1 MFYAFITLLLLL
13 GAYLLELERNI
24 VIGVVGAWTLGAI
37 GMRLLESYFD
47 RLRGKSTRELERLRE
62 EVEEWFGSIV
72 GQPVNTEE
80 KWKEFCRRITSIYGY
95 DVALIHLREK
105 DRFVA
110 HVGTG
115 IDLNEIGQD
124 VIGSD
129 SQLVTDLNASDGT
142 IDLMAPSYAG
152 FDLGT
157 LVSRYR
163 IREAYPLRSDGE
175 IEGIMFLGSDSGE
188 SSEDKQE
195 NIMSLCRLAGRHLL
209 RADAGSGEA
218 VQSPSW
224 VETSNSQYFEI
235 TSKLH
240 KIYNEGLLFE
250 TFASSLKR
258 LFNPGLCILCL
269 PKEDSSQLSLDIM
282 CGASDKELAGHVI
295 ESKSAVFDF
304 LVRKPNVY
312 PISELIELTG
322 NNPDLVFLQQSGVEL
337 VAPIAVSLDRVG
349 LLAMSKRP
357 GDERAYSN
365 REREMLFSLC
375 QTIEIV
381 LENIQQFKKIEELS
395 YTDSMTRLYNY
406 RYFYKR
412 LNEEILRAR
421 RFNRYL
427 ALAIFDLDDFKVFN
441 DSYGHQTGDYL
452 LRQLGSLLLDS
463 VRTIDIVCRYG
474 GEEFCVI
481 MPESDQD
488 SCVQFMER
496 LRVKVV
502 DHQFRNRFSDERH
515 TITVSAG
522 GGIFPTDARRG
533 DRLIYCADMALLEA
547 KKAGKNVSRM
557 FSQLNPETNSQV
569 KE

>member
-1 MFYAFITLLLLL
+1 MFYAFITLLLLV
-13 GAYLLELERNI
+13 GAYLLRIERDI
-24 VIGVVGAWTLGAI
+24 VIGVVGAWTLGGIA
-37 GMRLLESYFD
+37 MRLLETHFD
-47 RLRGKSTRELERLRE
+47 RLKGRSTRELERLSKE
-62 EVEEWFGSIV
+62 AEKWFGSLV
-72 GQPVNTEE
+72 RQEVSTVE
-80 KWKEFCRRITSIYGY
+80 KWKKFCERITSMYGY
-95 DVALIHLREK
+95 DVALIHLRDK

-110 HVGTG
+110 HVGSG
-115 IDLNEIGQD
+115 VDLAEISRE
-124 VIGSD
+124 VISHD
-129 SQLVTDLNASDGT
+129 SQLVADLEASDRT
-142 IDLMAPSYAG
+142 IDLKAPGYAG

-157 LVSRYR
+157 LVSKYR
-163 IREAYPLRSDGE
+163 ISEAYPLRSDGR
-175 IEGIMFLGSDSGE
+175 IDGIVFLGSGSGKF
-188 SSEDKQE
+188 SEYRQE
-195 NIMSLCRLAGRHLL
+195 NVLALCRLAGRHLL
-209 RADAGSGEA
+209 RAEPNPGLAT
-218 VQSPSW
+218 QSPSL
-224 VETSNSQYFEI
+224 VDTSNSQYFEI
-235 TSKLH
+235 SSKLH
-240 KIYNEGLLFE
+240 KIYNEELLYE
-250 TFASSLKR
+250 TFSSSLKR
-258 LFNPGLCILCL
+258 LFNPDFCILCL
-269 PKEDSSQLSLDIM
+269 PKEDSSQLSLNIV
-282 CGASDKELAGHVI
+282 CGSNDKELAGHVI

-312 PISELIELTG
+312 PIGELLELTG
-322 NNPDLVFLQQSGVEL
+322 NNPDLLFLQESGAEL

-349 LLAMSKRP
+349 LLGLSKRL
-357 GDERAYSN
+357 GDERGYSS
-365 REREMLFSLC
+365 RELEMLFSLC
-375 QTIEIV
+375 QTLEIV

-441 DSYGHQTGDYL
+441 DSFGHQTGDYL

-481 MPESDQD
+481 MPESDED

-502 DHQFRNRFSDERH
+502 DHRFRNRFTDEKH

-522 GGIFPTDARRG
+522 GGIFPADARRG

-557 FSQLNPETNSQV
+557 FSQLNPESNSKM

>member
-13 GAYLLELERNI
+13 GTYLLKLEREV
-24 VIGVVGAWTLGAI
+24 VIGVVGAWTLGGIA
-37 GMRLLESYFD
+37 MRLLETHFD
-47 RLRGKSTRELERLRE
+47 RLRGRSTRELERLSKEAEKWFDNLVRQ
-62 EVEEWFGSIV
+62 EVSA
-72 GQPVNTEE
+72 EE
-80 KWKEFCRRITSIYGY
+80 KWKKFCRQITSMYGY

-110 HVGTG
+110 HVGSG
-115 IDLNEIGQD
+115 IDLNEIGQE
-124 VIGSD
+124 VINHD
-129 SQLVTDLNASDGT
+129 SQLVTDLDVSDRT
-142 IDLMAPSYAG
+142 VDLKAQSYAG

-157 LVSRYR
+157 LVSKYR
-163 IREAYPLRSDGE
+163 IREAYPLRSDGR
-175 IEGIMFLGSDSGE
+175 IDGIMFLGSDSGE

-195 NIMSLCRLAGRHLL
+195 SIMSLCRLAGRHLL
-209 RADAGSGEA
+209 RTEANRGEA
-218 VQSPSW
+218 AQSHSR
-224 VETSNSQYFEI
+224 VDISNSQFFDI
-235 TSKLH
+235 SSKLH
-240 KIYNEGLLFE
+240 KIYNEELLFE
-250 TFASSLKR
+250 TFSSSLKR
-258 LFNPGLCILCL
+258 LFNPRFCILCL
-269 PKEDSSQLSLDIM
+269 PKEDSSQLALNIV
-282 CGASDKELAGHVI
+282 CGSEDKELAGHVI

-312 PISELIELTG
+312 PIDELLELTG
-322 NNPDLVFLQQSGVEL
+322 NNPDLLFLQQSGAEL

-349 LLAMSKRP
+349 LLGLSKRP
-357 GDERAYSN
+357 GDEPGYSS

-375 QTIEIV
+375 QTMEIV

-395 YTDSMTRLYNY
+395 YTDSLTRLYNY

-441 DSYGHQTGDYL
+441 DSFGHQTGDYL
-452 LRQLGSLLLDS
+452 LRQLGRLLLDS

-481 MPESDQD
+481 MPESDED
-488 SCVQFMER
+488 SCVRFMER
-496 LRVKVV
+496 LRVKVA
-502 DHQFRNRFSDERH
+502 DHQFRNRFTDEMH
-515 TITVSAG
+515 TISVSAG

-547 KKAGKNVSRM
+547 KKAGKNLSRM
-557 FSQLNPETNSQV
+557 FSQLNSESNSLMQ
-569 KE
+569 E